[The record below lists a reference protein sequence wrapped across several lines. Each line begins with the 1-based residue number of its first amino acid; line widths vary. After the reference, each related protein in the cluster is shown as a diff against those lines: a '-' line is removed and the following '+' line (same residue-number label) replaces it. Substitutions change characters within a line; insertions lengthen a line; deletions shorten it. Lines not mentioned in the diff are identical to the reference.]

1 VQGAN
6 IAKNW
11 VTKDVSDAAIY
22 KALVK
27 YASNTLKYITNGIY
41 KFPQEFFEPSSTFV
55 NFEKWNEID
64 KDHIITADIKYYVTG
79 MTVSTVFGSFP
90 NNFLDMLIMIHN
102 E

>member
-1 VQGAN
+1 M
-6 IAKNW
+6 
-11 VTKDVSDAAIY
+11 
-22 KALVK
+22 
-27 YASNTLKYITNGIY
+27 
-41 KFPQEFFEPSSTFV
+41 